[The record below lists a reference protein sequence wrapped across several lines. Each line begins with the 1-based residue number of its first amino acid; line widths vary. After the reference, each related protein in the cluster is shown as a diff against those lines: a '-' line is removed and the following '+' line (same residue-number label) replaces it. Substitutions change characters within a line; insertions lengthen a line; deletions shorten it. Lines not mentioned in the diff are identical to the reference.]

1 MIIDK
6 YVKSVF
12 KKYLEDDGF
21 SKNDINNM
29 LEYCVLEIDDIVE
42 EINDLIIRKIEEIV
56 DEKCDYNSRDE
67 LIKPSDR
74 FDDEF

>member
-56 DEKCDYNSRDE
+56 DEKCLYNSRDE